1 LVAKDNTPFS
11 KGFGMTWLRT
21 SGLRLLLAI
30 GLGFSLWVFVSYT
43 TNPDRLTQFKDL
55 PVDPEELAAG
65 LVIVDQNGLPNP
77 PLPPVTITLRSIG
90 DTTVTP
96 SSNDI
101 EAYVDLTGQQ
111 PGERSVPVRARI
123 TTPGRKPE
131 IAEIKPDLL
140 AIRIEQVLTRTVPLT
155 IEVVGNV
162 PFSYQD
168 LPPRATVSG
177 QAVTEISI
185 SGPRSQVERVATARA
200 TANIDR
206 LTANYDAP
214 RQLEAID
221 ADKQVVEGVVIR
233 PERVNISVPIVSI
246 AGIKRVPI
254 IPSITGEPAS
264 GYVVAGLSVAPQ
276 FVRLAGGSGS
286 LENVQSITTEPVNIA
301 GASGTITR
309 VVELQ
314 GPLETPLLSG
324 EPVSAT
330 VTVRIQP
337 IARPFQVTLP
347 VPVQLIDIGPGL
359 LGSVN
364 PLIVQVTLAGTAAQL
379 NALDST
385 ALAGTVSAAGLGAGI
400 YSVAPAFTLPRG
412 VELVGDAPKVTLVL
426 RLPASPTPQPTPTAT
441 ATDQPSEAP
450 PTETP
455 PEPIATP
462 AAEPNATPRPAE
474 EPSPTPAV

>member
-1 LVAKDNTPFS
+1 
-11 KGFGMTWLRT
+11 MTWLRT

-55 PVDPEELAAG
+55 PVAPEGLAPG

-77 PLPPVTITLRSIG
+77 RLPPVTVTLRSIG

-101 EAYVDLTGQQ
+101 EAYVDLADQE

-131 IAEIKPDLL
+131 IAEIKPDLM

-155 IEVVGNV
+155 VEVIGSV
-162 PFSYQD
+162 PFSYQA
-168 LPPRATVSG
+168 LPPRTTVVGQPLNEVSVSG
-177 QAVTEISI
+177 PQS
-185 SGPRSQVERVATARA
+185 RVERVKLARA

-206 LTANYDAP
+206 LTGNYDSP
-214 RQLEAID
+214 RQIEAID
-221 ADKQVVEGVVIR
+221 ADGQVAEGVTIR
-233 PERVNISVPIVSI
+233 PERVNVSVPIVSI

-254 IPSITGEPAS
+254 VPSVVGEPAS
-264 GYVVAGLSVAPQ
+264 GHVVTGVSVSPQ

-286 LENVQSITTEPVNIA
+286 LEGVQSITTEPVNIA
-301 GASGTITR
+301 GASGEITR
-309 VVELQ
+309 VVELR
-314 GPLETPLLSG
+314 GPVETPLLAG

-330 VTVRIQP
+330 VTVRIEP

-347 VPVQLIDIGPGL
+347 VPVQIADVGPGL
-359 LGSVN
+359 LGSIN
-364 PLIVQVTLAGTAAQL
+364 PVIVPITLGGTAAQL
-379 NALDST
+379 SGLDST
-385 ALAGTVSAAGLGAGI
+385 TLMGTVSARGFGPGV
-400 YSVAPAFTLPRG
+400 YSVAPTFALPRG
-412 VELVGDAPKVTLVL
+412 IRLVGDPPKVTVVL
-426 RLPASPTPQPTPTAT
+426 RLQPSPTPATTPTETATNQPTG
-441 ATDQPSEAP
+441 AP

-455 PEPIATP
+455 PAPTEAPTAD
-462 AAEPNATPRPAE
+462 PNATSRPTE
-474 EPSPTPAV
+474 GPSPTPGA

>member
-1 LVAKDNTPFS
+1 
-11 KGFGMTWLRT
+11 MTWLRT

-55 PVDPEELAAG
+55 PVAPEELPAG
-65 LVIVDQNGLPNP
+65 LVIVDQNGMPNP

-101 EAYVDLTGQQ
+101 EAYVDLTDQQ

-155 IEVVGNV
+155 IEVVGSV

-168 LPPRATVSG
+168 LPPRATMPGSG
-177 QAVTEISI
+177 QTVGEISV
-185 SGPRSQVERVATARA
+185 SGPRSQVERVAAAQA

-214 RQLEAID
+214 RQVEAID
-221 ADKQVVEGVVIR
+221 SGGQAVDGVVVR
-233 PERVNISVPIVSI
+233 PERVNVSVPIVSI

-254 IPSITGEPAS
+254 VPSVVGEPAS
-264 GYVVAGLSVAPQ
+264 GYVVAGLSVSPQ

-286 LENVQSITTEPVNIA
+286 LENVQSITTAPVSIA

-309 VVELQ
+309 VVELR
-314 GPLETPLLSG
+314 GPVETPLLSG

-330 VTVRIQP
+330 VTVRVQP

-347 VPVQLIDIGPGL
+347 VPIQLVDVGPGL

-364 PLIVQVTLAGTAAQL
+364 PLIAEVTLVGNAAQL
-379 NALDST
+379 AALDPAALLGT
-385 ALAGTVSAAGLGAGI
+385 ASARGLGPGV
-400 YSVAPAFTLPRG
+400 YSVAPTFTLPRG
-412 VELVGDAPKVTLVL
+412 VELVGDPPKVTVVL
-426 RLPASPTPQPTPTAT
+426 RLPATPTPLATPTET
-441 ATDQPSEAP
+441 ATSPPTDAP
-450 PTETP
+450 PTEP
-455 PEPIATP
+455 PP
-462 AAEPNATPRPAE
+462 AATETPVVEPGAPPSGG
-474 EPSPTPAV
+474 EPSPTPGG

>member
-1 LVAKDNTPFS
+1 
-11 KGFGMTWLRT
+11 MTWLRT

-55 PVDPEELAAG
+55 PVAPEDLAAG

-90 DTTVTP
+90 DTTVMP

-101 EAYVDLTGQQ
+101 EAYVDLAGQG
-111 PGERSVPVRARI
+111 PGERSIPVRARI

-155 IEVVGNV
+155 VEVSGSV

-168 LPPRATVSG
+168 LPPRATISGQPVSEVSVSG
-177 QAVTEISI
+177 PQS
-185 SGPRSQVERVATARA
+185 RVERVAAARA

-206 LTANYDAP
+206 LTANYDLP

-221 ADKQVVEGVVIR
+221 ADKQVVEGVTIR
-233 PERVNISVPIVSI
+233 PERVNVSVQIISI

-254 IPSITGEPAS
+254 VPSIVGEPAS

-276 FVRLAGGSGS
+276 LVRLAGGSSS
-286 LENVQSITTEPVNIA
+286 LESVQSVMTEPVNIA
-301 GASGTITR
+301 GASRTITR
-309 VVELQ
+309 VVALQ
-314 GPLETPLLSG
+314 GPAETSLLSG
-324 EPVSAT
+324 EATTAT
-330 VTVRIQP
+330 VTVRIEP

-347 VPVQLIDIGPGL
+347 VPVQLADVGPGL
-359 LGSVN
+359 LGSIN
-364 PLIVQVTLAGTAAQL
+364 PAIVQVTLVGTAAQL
-379 NALDST
+379 SALNPAT
-385 ALAGTVSAAGLGAGI
+385 LLGTISARGLGAGI
-400 YSVAPAFTLPRG
+400 YSVAPTFALPSG
-412 VELVGDAPKVTLVL
+412 VALVGDPPKVTVVL
-426 RLPASPTPQPTPTAT
+426 RLPPSPTPPATPTEAATAQPTV
-441 ATDQPSEAP
+441 QPPESPPSA

-455 PEPIATP
+455 GAS
-462 AAEPNATPRPAE
+462 PNETPRPIE
-474 EPSPTPAV
+474 EPSATPGS

>member
-1 LVAKDNTPFS
+1 
-11 KGFGMTWLRT
+11 MTWLRT

-55 PVDPEELAAG
+55 PVEPEELAPG

-168 LPPRATVSG
+168 LPPRASVSG
-177 QAVTEISI
+177 QPVAEVSI
-185 SGPRSQVERVATARA
+185 SGPRSRVERVAAAQA

-206 LTANYDAP
+206 LTAHYDAP
-214 RQLEAID
+214 RQLQAVD
-221 ADKQVVEGVVIR
+221 ADRQLVEGVIIR
-233 PERVNISVPIVSI
+233 PERVNVSVPIVSI

-254 IPSITGEPAS
+254 VPSVTGQPAS
-264 GYVVAGLSVAPQ
+264 GYVVAELGVDPQ

-286 LENVQSITTEPVNIA
+286 LENVQSITTEPLNIA
-301 GASGTITR
+301 GASRTITR

-314 GPLETPLLSG
+314 APNETPLLSG
-324 EPVSAT
+324 EPLSAT
-330 VTVRIQP
+330 VTVRIEP
-337 IARPFQVTLP
+337 IARPFQVKLP
-347 VPVQLIDIGPGL
+347 VPVQLVDIGPGL

-364 PLIVQVTLAGTAAQL
+364 PPVVEITLAGSATQL
-379 NALDST
+379 GALVSAD
-385 ALAGTVSAAGLGAGI
+385 LAGTISAAGLGAGV
-400 YSVAPAFTLPRG
+400 YSIAPTFALPRG
-412 VELVGDAPKVTLVL
+412 ISLVGDPPKVAVVL
-426 RLPASPTPQPTPTAT
+426 RLPASPTPPPTPTAT
-441 ATDQPSEAP
+441 ATNQPSEAP

-455 PEPIATP
+455 PAPTETP

-474 EPSPTPAV
+474 EPSPTPSA

>member
-1 LVAKDNTPFS
+1 
-11 KGFGMTWLRT
+11 MIWLRT

-55 PVDPEELAAG
+55 PVEPEELPAG
-65 LVIVDQNGLPNP
+65 LVIVDQNGMPNP
-77 PLPPVTITLRSIG
+77 PLPPVTVTLRSIG

-111 PGERSVPVRARI
+111 PGERNVPVRARI

-131 IAEIKPDLL
+131 IAEIKPDLV

-155 IEVVGNV
+155 IEIAGSV

-177 QAVTEISI
+177 QSVNEVSI
-185 SGPRSQVERVATARA
+185 SGPRSQVERVAVAEA

-221 ADKQVVEGVVIR
+221 ADGQAVEGVVIR
-233 PERVNISVPIVSI
+233 PERVNVSVPIVSI

-254 IPSITGEPAS
+254 VPSVVGEPAS
-264 GYVVAGLSVAPQ
+264 GYVVAGLSVTPQ
-276 FVRLAGGSGS
+276 FARLAGGSGS
-286 LENVQSITTEPVNIA
+286 LESVQSITTEQMNIA

-309 VVELQ
+309 VVDLRAPE
-314 GPLETPLLSG
+314 ETPLLSG

-330 VTVRIQP
+330 VTVRIEP
-337 IARPFQVTLP
+337 IARPFQLTLP

-359 LGSVN
+359 LGSAN
-364 PLIVQVTLAGTAAQL
+364 PLIVEITIAGNAAQL
-379 NALDST
+379 GALDPT
-385 ALAGTVSAAGLGAGI
+385 ALIGTVSARGLGAGI
-400 YSVAPAFTLPRG
+400 YSIAPSFNLPRG
-412 VELVGDAPKVTLVL
+412 VELVGDPPKVTVAL
-426 RLPASPTPQPTPTAT
+426 RLPASPTPSAT
-441 ATDQPSEAP
+441 
-450 PTETP
+450 PTETATVQ
-455 PEPIATP
+455 PIEALPTDTPLPAPTETP
-462 AAEPNATPRPAE
+462 AAEPNATPRPTE
-474 EPSPTPAV
+474 EPSPTPGA